1 MIWWHRTLRWR
12 AASCWVECNAW
23 TRHQLRALSTPKPH
37 SLLVSRFFMWMFMV
51 GDSMIFAL
59 PAICDPSSRLR
70 ARLLG
75 RQLKGRQVL
84 EWWGERYFKREWSAG
99 GEERGVLHKQP
110 PERPLLHLHL
120 VSEIVHLASHKYQQ
134 FMDVAKVCTYTLI
147 CFLSHFFLSRMKRS
161 SWREVIN
168 TLTIIWFIFS
178 LVLRMKRSSW
188 QEVSNTTGC
197 LPRCSHTRYTWKLRK
212 KSKVIHSSNINL
224 EVRKT
229 V

>member
-1 MIWWHRTLRWR
+1 MAQDTEMEGSFMLSRVQRLNK
-12 AASCWVECNAW
+12 ASAPCTVD
-23 TRHQLRALSTPKPH
+23 PKT
-37 SLLVSRFFMWMFMV
+37 SLTSCLKVLLVNV
-51 GDSMIFAL
+51 HGDSMIFAL

-75 RQLKGRQVL
+75 RQLKGREVL
-84 EWWGERYFKREWSAG
+84 EWWGQRYFKREWSAG
-99 GEERGVLHKQP
+99 GEECGMLHKQP
-110 PERPLLHLHL
+110 PKRPLLHLHL

>member
-1 MIWWHRTLRWR
+1 MKSWMINIIEYCWHWGNFMLKVIWWHRTLRWK

-59 PAICDPSSRLR
+59 PAICDPPSRLR

-75 RQLKGRQVL
+75 RQLKGREVL
-84 EWWGERYFKREWSAG
+84 EWWGQRYFKQEWSAG
-99 GEERGVLHKQP
+99 GEERSMLHKQP

-134 FMDVAKVCTYTLI
+134 FMD
-147 CFLSHFFLSRMKRS
+147 
-161 SWREVIN
+161 
-168 TLTIIWFIFS
+168 
-178 LVLRMKRSSW
+178 
-188 QEVSNTTGC
+188 
-197 LPRCSHTRYTWKLRK
+197 
-212 KSKVIHSSNINL
+212 
-224 EVRKT
+224 
-229 V
+229 